1 MPFSPSLIRP
11 IMRLVRPAESIDA
24 QRSSMMDSALPFH
37 IAIGIIRPLSQ
48 IFWGSQ
54 VGLPSAS

>member
-1 MPFSPSLIRP
+1 
-11 IMRLVRPAESIDA
+11 MRLVRPAESIDA